1 MTDLEQKAINTIRT
15 LAIDAIQKANSGH
28 PGLPLGAAP
37 MAYVLWTRFL
47 KHNPRDPKWPDRD
60 RFVLSAGHGS
70 MLLYALLY
78 LTGYDVTLDD
88 IKQFRQWGSITPG
101 HPEAALTPGVETT
114 TGPLGQGFAT
124 GVGMAI
130 AERYLA
136 AHFNTPEHT
145 VVDHYTY
152 AIVSDGDLM
161 EGVAAEAASLA
172 GHLKLGKLI
181 YLYDD
186 NQISLDGPTAMAFT
200 EDVAKRFEA
209 YGWQVLRVSDGND
222 LSAIEAAIRAAQADL
237 EHPSL
242 IMVRTVIGYGSPNK
256 AGTAEVH
263 GAPLGEEEV
272 RLTKQ
277 NLGWPTEPPFLVPD
291 DVLAHFRQA
300 VERGQAAQ
308 AAWQRTF
315 EAWKVAQPALADEWA
330 QMMSD
335 TLPAGWDADL
345 PVFQPGT
352 SVATRNASGK
362 VLNALA
368 PHLPGLIGGAA
379 DLDSSTKTYLN
390 LSGDFQAGQYG
401 NRNLRF
407 GVREHAMGAI
417 VNGMAAHGG
426 LIPYSATFLVFSDYM
441 RPAIRVAALSE
452 FAPIFVFSHD
462 SIGLGE
468 DGPTHQPVEQIMSLR
483 LIPRLEVFRPA
494 DANETAAAWRCAIE
508 NRDHPTVIALTR
520 QNVPV
525 LDPAWGVAEGVARGA
540 YVLSDAPNGRVD
552 VLLIATGSEVHLAL
566 EAQKLLAAE
575 GIGARVISMPC
586 WERFV
591 RQPQEYRDSVLPPQV
606 KARVAVEAGVTTG
619 WQKWVGL
626 EGEIVGVDRFGASAP
641 YKVIYE
647 QFGLTAQRI
656 AERARALV
664 VKA

>member
-330 QMMSD
+330 HMMSD

-586 WERFV
+586 WERFA
-591 RQPQEYRDSVLPPQV
+591 RQPQEYRDSVLPPYV

-626 EGEIVGVDRFGASAP
+626 EGEVVGVDRFGASAP

>member
-494 DANETAAAWRCAIE
+494 DANETAAAWRCHRKPRPSHGDRAHPPE
-508 NRDHPTVIALTR
+508 CAGARSGLGRSRGRGPRSLRALRRAEWPRGRVADRYRLRSASGPGGTEVAGGGRDRRARDQYALLGTLR
-520 QNVPV
+520 QAAAGVPRQR
-525 LDPAWGVAEGVARGA
+525 VAAPGEGARG
-540 YVLSDAPNGRVD
+540 SRGRRHD
-552 VLLIATGSEVHLAL
+552 RLAEV
-566 EAQKLLAAE
+566 
-575 GIGARVISMPC
+575 GR
-586 WERFV
+586 
-591 RQPQEYRDSVLPPQV
+591 
-606 KARVAVEAGVTTG
+606 AG
-619 WQKWVGL
+619 
-626 EGEIVGVDRFGASAP
+626 R
-641 YKVIYE
+641 
-647 QFGLTAQRI
+647 
-656 AERARALV
+656 
-664 VKA
+664 

>member
-1 MTDLEQKAINTIRT
+1 MTDLEQRAINTIRT

-47 KHNPRDPKWPDRD
+47 KHNPRDPQWPDRD

-101 HPEAALTPGVETT
+101 HPEAKLTPGVETT

-136 AHFNTPEHT
+136 SHFNTPQHT

-161 EGVAAEAASLA
+161 EGVSAEAASLA
-172 GHLKLGKLI
+172 GHLKLGRLI

-186 NQISLDGPTAMAFT
+186 NQISLDGPTAMAFS

-209 YGWQVLRVSDGND
+209 YGWQVLRVADGND
-222 LSAIEAAIRAAQADL
+222 LAAIEAAIRAARADT
-237 EHPSL
+237 ERPSL

-277 NLGWPTEPPFLVPD
+277 NLGWPVEPPFLVPD
-291 DVLAHFRQA
+291 DVLAHFRTA

-315 EAWKVAQPALADEWA
+315 DAWRTARPALASEWE
-330 QMMSD
+330 QMMTN
-335 TLPAGWDADL
+335 TLPEGWDADL

-352 SVATRNASGK
+352 AVATRNASGK

-407 GVREHAMGAI
+407 GVREHAMGGI
-417 VNGMAAHGG
+417 VNGLAAHGG

-468 DGPTHQPVEQIMSLR
+468 DGPTHQPIEQIMSLR

-508 NRDHPTVIALTR
+508 NRHHPTVIALTR

-540 YVLSDAPNGRVD
+540 YVLSDAPEGRVD
-552 VLLIATGSEVHLAL
+552 VLLLATGSEVHLAL
-566 EAQKLLAAE
+566 EAQKLLVAE
-575 GIGARVISMPC
+575 GIGARVVSMPC
-586 WERFV
+586 WERFAK
-591 RQPQEYRDSVLPPQV
+591 QPQEYRDSVLPPYV
-606 KARVAVEAGVTTG
+606 KARVAIEAGVTTG

-626 EGEIVGVDRFGASAP
+626 EGEVVGVDRFGASAP

>member
-300 VERGQAAQ
+300 VERGQAVQ

-315 EAWKVAQPALADEWA
+315 EAWKIAQPALADEWA

-586 WERFV
+586 WERFA
-591 RQPQEYRDSVLPPQV
+591 RQPQEYRDSVLPPYV

-626 EGEIVGVDRFGASAP
+626 EGEVVGVDRFGASAP